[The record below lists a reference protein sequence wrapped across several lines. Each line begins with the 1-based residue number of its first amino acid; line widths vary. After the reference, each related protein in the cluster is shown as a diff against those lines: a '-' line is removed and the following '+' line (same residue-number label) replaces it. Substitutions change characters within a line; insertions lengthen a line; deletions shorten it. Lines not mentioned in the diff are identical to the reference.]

1 MLKASTCGQ
10 LLVLAQVLAH
20 VLVQVFARVQVL
32 AGKYLPTTT
41 CGRVPVLAQ
50 VLAQVLVLVRPDAAA
65 R

>member
-1 MLKASTCGQ
+1 MLKTSTCGQ

-20 VLVQVFARVQVL
+20 VLVQVFERVQVL
-32 AGKYLPTTT
+32 ADLPTTT
-41 CGRVPVLAQ
+41 CGHVPVLAH